1 MNNTRSCKPVQARF
15 SNVVQIQEEPN
26 TTNTRCI
33 TFGGNWN
40 RVISDALAQEFR
52 TKQINSI
59 SAIAIT
65 PRPRKLRSR

>member
-1 MNNTRSCKPVQARF
+1 MNNKINRKPVQVSF
-15 SNVVQIQEEPN
+15 SNVVQFLENKCAI
-26 TTNTRCI
+26 TKCI
-33 TFGGNWN
+33 TFSGSWN
-40 RVISDALAQEFR
+40 RVISDALSQEFR